1 MSSFRDGCARW
12 TLRLRAGLFA
22 AAACLAM
29 TGLALAND
37 KFSGIGRTATPAELK
52 AWDIDVRPDFKGL
65 PPGRGTVAQGQDL
78 WEAKCAGC
86 HGVFGESNEVFA
98 ALVGG
103 TTKDDIKTGRV
114 ARLLDPSFPGRT
126 TMMKV
131 SHISTLWD
139 YINRAMPWTAP
150 KSLKPDEVY
159 AVTAYL
165 LSLADV
171 LPADG
176 ELSDRN
182 IAEVQQRLPNRKG
195 KTTAHAL
202 WPDGQFGKAGKPDV
216 QGSAC
221 MKNCLAE
228 ETIASYLPD
237 FARNAH
243 GNLAQQQRLVGPQ
256 RGLDTQQAR
265 ASAVPVVPTSKPVS
279 ALLSQYAC
287 LACHQIESKVVGPSF
302 REVAARYK
310 DRADAR
316 EFFAARLKSGSS
328 GVWGS
333 IPMPPQTL
341 PEAELAAIA
350 GWLAAGAR
358 P

>member
-1 MSSFRDGCARW
+1 MSSF
-12 TLRLRAGLFA
+12 LRPHAIVSALVLV
-22 AAACLAM
+22 LV
-29 TGLALAND
+29 TGLASAQNAR
-37 KFSGIGRTATPAELK
+37 FEGIGRTATSAELK

-86 HGVFGESNEVFA
+86 HGVFGESNEVFSP
-98 ALVGG
+98 LIGG
-103 TTKDDIKTGRV
+103 TTKEDIATGHV
-114 ARLLDPSFPGRT
+114 ASLRDNSFPGRT
-126 TMMKV
+126 TIMKV
-131 SHISTLWD
+131 SQLSSLWD

-159 AVTAYL
+159 AVTAYM

-195 KTTAHAL
+195 KSADHAL
-202 WPDGQFGKAGKPDV
+202 WPGAEFRQGAKPDV
-216 QGSAC
+216 QGSTC
-221 MKNCLAE
+221 MKNCVPE
-228 ETIASYLPD
+228 SKIASSLPD

-256 RGLDTQQAR
+256 RGIDTQAKPV
-265 ASAVPVVPTSKPVS
+265 ASAAAPAVTATASAAVKPVS
-279 ALLSQYAC
+279 ALLQQHAC
-287 LACHQIESKVVGPSF
+287 LACHQIDSKVVGPAL

-316 EFFAARLKSGSS
+316 DYFADKLRQGSA

-333 IPMPPQTL
+333 VPMPAQTL
-341 PEAELAAIA
+341 PEADLAAIA
-350 GWLAAGAR
+350 AWLAAGAK

>member
-1 MSSFRDGCARW
+1 MSNCLKRIAALSLLLA
-12 TLRLRAGLFA
+12 AGLSA
-22 AAACLAM
+22 AQP
-29 TGLALAND
+29 TN
-37 KFSGIGRTATPAELK
+37 KFDGIGRTATKAELK

-86 HGVFGESNEVFA
+86 HGVFGESNEVFSP
-98 ALVGG
+98 LIGG
-103 TTKDDIKTGRV
+103 TTKDDIRTGHV
-114 ARLLDPSFPGRT
+114 AALTNNSFPGRT
-126 TMMKV
+126 TLMKV
-131 SHISTLWD
+131 SQVSSLWD

-176 ELSDRN
+176 ELSDKN
-182 IAEVQQRLPNRKG
+182 IAEAQQRLPNRNG
-195 KTTAHAL
+195 KTTSHAM
-202 WPDGQFGKAGKPDV
+202 WPGSEFAKGAKPDV
-216 QGSAC
+216 QGSSC
-221 MKNCLAE
+221 MKNCAPE
-228 ETIASYLPD
+228 AKIASYLPE

-243 GNLAQQQRLVGPQ
+243 GNLAQQQRTVGPQ
-256 RGLDTQQAR
+256 RGVDTAAQPAAAR
-265 ASAVPVVPTSKPVS
+265 PAAAPAAAKPVS
-279 ALLSQYAC
+279 ALLQQHAC
-287 LACHQIESKVVGPSF
+287 LACHQIASKVVGPAF
-302 REVAARYK
+302 KDVAAKYK

-316 EFFAARLKSGSS
+316 DYYLAKLKSGSV

-333 IPMPPQTL
+333 VPMPSQQTL
-341 PEAELAAIA
+341 PEADLAAIA
-350 GWLAAGAR
+350 DWLVQGAK